1 MGMYLEITETYTLE
15 RGVLGRKEEA
25 QTRCFNGMHLVMRC
39 GVAAT
44 PAGRAATT
52 DNGAHTP

>member
-1 MGMYLEITETYTLE
+1 MGMYLEITETYTLK
-15 RGVLGRKEEA
+15 RGVLGGKEEA
-25 QTRCFNGMHLVMRC
+25 QTRCFNGMHLVRRC
-39 GVAAT
+39 GVAAM